1 MKLVVVSY
9 APLGSVMFSGGPP
22 SLPFAAYRPKNL
34 EIVSF
39 LAGVDAQG

>member
-22 SLPFAAYRPKNL
+22 SLPFAAYRPRIL
-34 EIVSF
+34 EIVSS
-39 LAGVDAQG
+39 LAAFDAER